1 MTLRRP
7 IGVIHRRAA
16 IVERHEHVVAVQQL
30 VRRLRGAGHCILTVP
45 DDEHDLASVNA
56 PLAFTSS
63 STMRMA
69 SELLT
74 PCAAVTLGRSVTV
87 PMTLSVSVTP
97 RTGAA
102 QVV

>member
-1 MTLRRP
+1 
-7 IGVIHRRAA
+7 
-16 IVERHEHVVAVQQL
+16 
-30 VRRLRGAGHCILTVP
+30 
-45 DDEHDLASVNA
+45 
-56 PLAFTSS
+56 
-63 STMRMA
+63 MRMA

-87 PMTLSVSVTP
+87 PMTISVSVTP